1 MNILERFLNYVAI
14 DTQSAE
20 ESKTVPSTLKQL
32 DLAKVILEELK
43 SFGLVDVIL
52 SKSGILYGTLIGE
65 ESITP
70 IGFISHLD
78 TSPEASGKNV
88 KPRIIKDYQG
98 TDIVLNET
106 TIMSPINF
114 PSLKRHIGKTLI
126 VTDGKTLLGADDKA
140 GIVEIMEMLSFLSQN
155 PQIKHGNIY
164 VAFTPDEEIGGG
176 IADFDFSIFK
186 AKFAYTVDGGEIEG
200 LSYENFNAASAIV
213 KITGVSVHPGDAKNK
228 MINSI
233 SLAEKFDS
241 LLGEVKR
248 PENTEGY
255 EGFNHLISI
264 NGTTAQTEMEY
275 IIRNHDL
282 SKLNEQRK
290 SFVEAAKYLNK
301 CYGKELIEVI
311 IKDSYYNMRN
321 LIEKDMS
328 SVNLALDS
336 MKSLGI
342 DPVISPIRGGTD
354 GAKLTRMGMNTPN
367 LGTGGYNYHGIY
379 EYACLDEMI
388 LAAKLIIKICEKA
401 K

>member
-1 MNILERFLNYVAI
+1 MNILNRFLAYVAI

-32 DLAKVILEELK
+32 DLAKVLAIELK
-43 SFGLVDVIL
+43 AYGLVDVIL
-52 SKSGILYGTLIGE
+52 SSSGILYGTLKGDE
-65 ESITP
+65 TITP

-78 TSPEASGKNV
+78 TSPEASGKDV
-88 KPRIIKDYQG
+88 KPRIINNYQG
-98 TDIVLNET
+98 NEIALNET

-140 GIVEIMEMLSFLSQN
+140 GIAEIVEMLSYFSKN
-155 PQIKHGNIY
+155 PQVKHGNIY

-176 IADFDFSIFK
+176 VSDFDFTIFK

-255 EGFNHLISI
+255 EGFNHLISL
-264 NGTTAQTEMEY
+264 NGTTAYTEMEY

-301 CYGKELIEVI
+301 CYEKELIEVI

-328 SVNLALDS
+328 SVNLAIDS
-336 MKSLGI
+336 MKSMGI

-379 EYACLDEMI
+379 EYACLEEME
-388 LAAKLIIKICEKA
+388 AAASLIIEICKKA

>member
-1 MNILERFLNYVAI
+1 MNILNRFLAYVAI

-32 DLAKVILEELK
+32 DLAKVLAIELK
-43 SFGLVDVIL
+43 AYGLVDVIL
-52 SKSGILYGTLIGE
+52 SSSGILYGTLKGDE
-65 ESITP
+65 TITP

-78 TSPEASGKNV
+78 TSPEASGKDV
-88 KPRIIKDYQG
+88 KPRIINNYQG
-98 TDIVLNET
+98 NEIALNET

-140 GIVEIMEMLSFLSQN
+140 GIAEIVEMLSYFSKN
-155 PQIKHGNIY
+155 PQVKHGNIY

-176 IADFDFSIFK
+176 VSDFDFTIFK

-255 EGFNHLISI
+255 EGFNHLISL
-264 NGTTAQTEMEY
+264 NGTTAYTEMEY

-301 CYGKELIEVI
+301 CYEKELIEVI

-328 SVNLALDS
+328 SVNLAIDS
-336 MKSLGI
+336 MKSIGI

-379 EYACLDEMI
+379 EYACLEEME
-388 LAAKLIIKICEKA
+388 AAASLIIEICKKA

>member
-1 MNILERFLNYVAI
+1 MNILNRFLAYVAI

-32 DLAKVILEELK
+32 DLAKVLAIELK
-43 SFGLVDVIL
+43 AYGLVDVIL
-52 SKSGILYGTLIGE
+52 SSSGILYGTLKGDE
-65 ESITP
+65 NITP

-78 TSPEASGKNV
+78 TSPEASGKDV
-88 KPRIIKDYQG
+88 KPRIINNYQG
-98 TDIVLNET
+98 NEIALNET

-140 GIVEIMEMLSFLSQN
+140 GIAEIVEMLSYFSKN
-155 PQIKHGNIY
+155 PQVKHGNIY

-176 IADFDFSIFK
+176 VSDFDFTIFK

-255 EGFNHLISI
+255 EGFNHLISL
-264 NGTTAQTEMEY
+264 NGTTAYTEMEY

-301 CYGKELIEVI
+301 CYEKELIEVI

-328 SVNLALDS
+328 SVNLAIDS
-336 MKSLGI
+336 MKSMGI

-379 EYACLDEMI
+379 EYACLEEME
-388 LAAKLIIKICEKA
+388 AAASLIIEICKKA

>member
-20 ESKTVPSTLKQL
+20 ESKTIPSTLKQL

>member
-1 MNILERFLNYVAI
+1 MNILNRFLAYVAI

-32 DLAKVILEELK
+32 DLAKVLAIELK
-43 SFGLVDVIL
+43 AYGLVDVIL
-52 SKSGILYGTLIGE
+52 SSSGILYGTLKGDE
-65 ESITP
+65 NITP

-78 TSPEASGKNV
+78 TSPEASGKDV
-88 KPRIIKDYQG
+88 KPRIINNYQG
-98 TDIVLNET
+98 NEIALNET

-140 GIVEIMEMLSFLSQN
+140 GIAEIVEMLSYFSKN
-155 PQIKHGNIY
+155 PQVKHGNIY

-176 IADFDFSIFK
+176 VSDFDFTIFK

-255 EGFNHLISI
+255 EGFNHLISL
-264 NGTTAQTEMEY
+264 NGTTAYTEMEY

-301 CYGKELIEVI
+301 CYEKELIEVI

-328 SVNLALDS
+328 SVNLAIDS
-336 MKSLGI
+336 MKSIGI

-379 EYACLDEMI
+379 EYACLEEME
-388 LAAKLIIKICEKA
+388 AAASLIIEICKKA